1 MGRHLVTW
9 EALAGTDCPCSYW
22 DEKRVRAAEPP
33 WYSALG
39 LWNGFVLTQGVP
51 PKSRGKQELSSQR
64 GPAVGMLARWELMQA
79 RMHLLLAQAGARSWA
94 RWDRSH
100 EQGEEQTG
108 LTYSHGT
115 SKVPVLFWINN
126 FQLQWLSET
135 PGPLFITHR
144 MKAEFPVMGRE
155 WLLKQPGL
163 KSALSGQTLPEPTW
177 EQRYHW

>member
-1 MGRHLVTW
+1 MRG
-9 EALAGTDCPCSYW
+9 PCW
-22 DEKRVRAAEPP
+22 DRLSLLLLGWKKSKSCRAP

-39 LWNGFVLTQGVP
+39 LWNGFVFTQGVP

-64 GPAVGMLARWELMQA
+64 CPAMGMSARWELMQA
-79 RMHLLLAQAGARSWA
+79 RVPLLLAQAGARSWA

-126 FQLQWLSET
+126 FQLQWLLIQYFSET
-135 PGPLFITHR
+135 PGALFITHR

-155 WLLKQPGL
+155 RLLKQPGL